1 MSSISRAMGRTWMTT
16 NDIVCAQYF
25 LRAEGKTEYAEAV
38 SRARAGINKLNQIRE
53 ILKVKTM
60 ASNAKVAMIEA
71 VLDE

>member
-1 MSSISRAMGRTWMTT
+1 MTT

-38 SRARAGINKLNQIRE
+38 SKARAGVNKLNQIQE

-60 ASNAKVAMIEA
+60 ASNTKVAMIEA
-71 VLDE
+71 VLDEQDR